1 MIDNICVVIP
11 AYNPEKKVFLDFL
24 KKLCKEFSKI
34 VVVNDGSNSK
44 YDEVFNKIQN
54 ENIIVLK
61 HNVNLGKGRASK
73 TAFNYVLNEY
83 PDCKGIV
90 EADCDG
96 QHSVKDIIKCSNALL
111 KNESSL
117 VLGVRDFSQKDVP
130 PKSKFG
136 NKLTRNI
143 FKIFI
148 GLNIQDTQTGLRAIG
163 VKFMKHLMNTKGER
177 YEFETNMLIECKLNN
192 INIIQVPISTIYIDK
207 NKNSKFNPIKDS
219 LSIYK
224 LFAKYILSSISSFII
239 DIVLF
244 NLLFLLLNNFKINNN
259 IVIATVIARIFSS
272 LYNFAVNAKMVFRNN
287 FNKKSLLKYII
298 LVIVQMFI
306 SAFSVDYLSKII
318 QINVVWVKIIVDM
331 LIFVANFII
340 QRECVF
346 KY

>member
-1 MIDNICVVIP
+1 MINNICVVIP
-11 AYNPEKKVFLDFL
+11 AYNPEGKLFLDFL
-24 KKLCKEFSKI
+24 KEVSKEFSKI
-34 VVVNDGSNSK
+34 VVVNDGSSSK
-44 YDEVFNKIQN
+44 YDEIFNEVKN

-61 HNVNLGKGRASK
+61 HNVNLGKGRALK

-83 PDCKGIV
+83 PDCKGVV

-96 QHSVKDIIKCSNALL
+96 QHIVKDIIKCSNALL

-117 VLGVRDFSQKDVP
+117 ILGVRDFNQKDVP

-163 VKFMKHLMNTKGER
+163 IEFIKHLMNTKGER

-192 INIIQVPISTIYIDK
+192 INIIQIPISTIYIDK
-207 NKNSKFNPIKDS
+207 NKNSNFNPVKDS

-244 NLLFLLLNNFKINNN
+244 NILFSLLNNFKISND
-259 IVIATVIARIFSS
+259 IVISTVIARIFSS
-272 LYNFAVNAKMVFRNN
+272 LYNFAVNSKVVFRNN
-287 FNKKSLLKYII
+287 FNKRSLVKYAI
-298 LVIVQMFI
+298 LVIAQMI
-306 SAFSVDYLSKII
+306 VSAFSVDYLSKIM

-346 KY
+346 K